1 MILPAHKESS
11 TFLFNKDDA
20 LITLADAERK
30 PLRKKS
36 PTLATNLAVKKGH
49 LEILDKLKV
58 KGADFEMKTP
68 FRSSPLY

>member
-20 LITLADAERK
+20 HNTSADAEKK

-58 KGADFEMKTP
+58 KGTDFEMKTP
-68 FRSSPLY
+68 FRSSPLH